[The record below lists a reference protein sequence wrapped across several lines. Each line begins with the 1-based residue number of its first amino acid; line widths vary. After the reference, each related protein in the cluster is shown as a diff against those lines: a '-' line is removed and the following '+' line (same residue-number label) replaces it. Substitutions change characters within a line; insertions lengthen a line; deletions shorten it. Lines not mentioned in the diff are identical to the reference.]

1 MTSIDAVTAPPQ
13 NITVH
18 RHGTSRRYGC
28 RTYKFF
34 DEAVPFL
41 ERQGWK
47 LVRRSTSR
55 NAPRNTS
62 YAHMAP
68 PAEIADVP
76 KEVPIR
82 AEIPDLG
89 ELERFADAVH
99 ADAQPAR
106 GSIGPWTWEYRP
118 ARQSVRPNPRVAEAA
133 LEAPFRESAIFLI
146 GIPGVWDW
154 FKRWGAYI
162 PAVEPRVFE
171 RDGVAYANT
180 RDLAAHFGQDHRKI
194 VQSIK
199 QAIETDRELFEFEM
213 YEDEVIEVA
222 YRDSSGQMA
231 VSYDLTFGGYICF
244 SLMMRG
250 RRRSSAHILDTYD
263 HTFIDKEKEI
273 EKRKASAE
281 QADTLAEQV
290 SVLKKRNAYLA
301 QDNIRLTQQNAD
313 LSYWV
318 RQMEI
323 ALREELE
330 DAVSPSLFRN

>member
-1 MTSIDAVTAPPQ
+1 MTSIDAVTVPPQHLGLTPQ
-13 NITVH
+13 NITIH

-47 LVRRSTSR
+47 LVRRST
-55 NAPRNTS
+55 NQNTS

-68 PAEIADVP
+68 PAEMAGVP

-106 GSIGPWTWEYRP
+106 GSIGPWAWEYRP
-118 ARQSVRPNPRVAEAA
+118 ASPHRFAES
-133 LEAPFRESAIFLI
+133 PFREAAIFLI

-171 RDGVAYANT
+171 RDGAAYANT
-180 RDLAAHFGQDHRKI
+180 RDLAAHYRRDHGKLA
-194 VQSIK
+194 QSIK
-199 QAIETDRELFEFEM
+199 QAIETDREILEFEIS
-213 YEDEVIEVA
+213 EDDVIEVA

-231 VSYDLTFGGYICF
+231 VSYDLSYAGYICF
-244 SLMMRG
+244 SLMMG
-250 RRRSSAHILDTYD
+250 AWRRSGFHNIAPYD
-263 HTFIDKEKEI
+263 HAFIDKENEI
-273 EKRKASAE
+273 EKRKANAE
-281 QADTLAEQV
+281 QAGTLVEQV
-290 SVLKKRNAYLA
+290 STLKNRNAHLA
-301 QDNIRLTQQNAD
+301 QDNIRLTQQNAE
-313 LSYWV
+313 LAYRV

-323 ALREELE
+323 ALCEELE